1 MSGFRWRTAGE
12 SHGKALVA
20 LIEGV
25 PAGLALDLD
34 AIDADLARRQ
44 RGYGRGGRMK
54 IETDR
59 AELLSGTRAGVTLGS
74 PIALLV
80 PNKDH
85 VIEKL
90 PVPEDPRPGHAD
102 LAGCQK
108 YGHRDPRAVLERAS
122 ARETAARVAAAGVAR
137 QVLAAAGVEVFAHT
151 TGLGGVETRADA
163 FDAAGA
169 RRAEIRDASDFLS
182 LDPAADDAMRA
193 AVDAAKEAGD
203 TLGGTFEV
211 RALGLPPGLGSYQ
224 SGPERLTARLGAALF
239 SIPAIKGVEF
249 GIGFEVARR
258 PGSEVH
264 DAITAAPDDEGGNAN
279 CDSHE
284 PARWGRFARATN
296 RAGGLEGG
304 MATGEPLIVRAA
316 MKPIPT
322 LRQGVPTVRFDD
334 REPVRATWQR
344 SDVTSVPAAGVVGE
358 AMVALELTACLL
370 EQFGGDSMQQLEDAL
385 AAHRRRLLSV

>member
-1 MSGFRWRTAGE
+1 VTQLSWRTAGE
-12 SHGKALVA
+12 SHGKSLVA
-20 LIEGV
+20 IVEGI
-25 PAGLALDLD
+25 PAGLTLDLERVD
-34 AIDADLARRQ
+34 AELARRQ
-44 RGYGRGGRMK
+44 CGYGRGGRMK

-122 ARETAARVAAAGVAR
+122 ARETAARVAVAGVAR
-137 QVLAAAGVEVFAHT
+137 QVLEALGVEIFAHT
-151 TGLGGVETRADA
+151 TSLGGVQV
-163 FDAAGA
+163 AAGA
-169 RRAEIRDASDFLS
+169 FEAAGEGRVALRAQSDFLS
-182 LDPAADDAMRA
+182 LDPLADERMRA

-249 GIGFEVARR
+249 GLGFEVANL
-258 PGSEVH
+258 PGSQVH
-264 DAITAAPDDEGGNAN
+264 DEIVPAAPG
-279 CDSHE
+279 
-284 PARWGRFARATN
+284 ARWSRYGRATN

-304 MATGEPLIVRAA
+304 MSSGEPLVVRAA

-334 REPVRATWQR
+334 LSRVEATWQR

-358 AMVALELTACLL
+358 AMIALELCTVVLA
-370 EQFGGDSMQQLEDAL
+370 QFGGDSLDQLRENVEAF
-385 AAHRRRLLSV
+385 RRRASEV

>member
-1 MSGFRWRTAGE
+1 MTLLRWRTAGE

-20 LIEGV
+20 ILEGV
-25 PAGLALDLD
+25 PAGLALDMD
-34 AIDADLARRQ
+34 RVDADLARRQ

-59 AELLSGTRAGVTLGS
+59 AELLSGTRAGLTLGS

-122 ARETAARVAAAGVAR
+122 ARETAARVAVAGVAR
-137 QVLAAAGVEVFAHT
+137 QVLEALGIEVFAHT
-151 TGLGGVETRADA
+151 TALGGVSADPGAFET
-163 FDAAGA
+163 AGEA
-169 RRAEIRDASDFLS
+169 RMALREKSDFLS
-182 LDPAADDAMRA
+182 LDPAADERMRA
-193 AVDAAKEAGD
+193 AVDAAREAGD
-203 TLGGTFEV
+203 TLGGCFEV

-224 SGPERLTARLGAALF
+224 SGPERLTARIGAALF

-249 GIGFEVARR
+249 GLGFEVARR
-258 PGSEVH
+258 PGSLVH
-264 DAITAAPDDEGGNAN
+264 DQLVAAPAGQA
-279 CDSHE
+279 
-284 PARWGRFARATN
+284 WGRFARATN

-304 MATGEPLIVRAA
+304 MSTGEELVARAA

-322 LRQGVPTVRFDD
+322 LRQGVPTVRFRDLA
-334 REPVRATWQR
+334 PVQATWQR

-358 AMVALELTACLL
+358 SMVALELAAVLL
-370 EQFGGDSMQQLEDAL
+370 EQFGGDSMEALVGALE
-385 AAHRRRLLSV
+385 AHRRRLREV

>member
-1 MSGFRWRTAGE
+1 MTLLRWRTAGE

-20 LIEGV
+20 IVEGI
-25 PAGLALDLD
+25 PAGLELDMD
-34 AIDADLARRQ
+34 RVDADLARRQ
-44 RGYGRGGRMK
+44 CGYGRGGRMK

-59 AELLSGTRAGVTLGS
+59 AELLSGIRAGRTLGS

-122 ARETAARVAAAGVAR
+122 ARETAARVAVAGVAR
-137 QVLAAAGVEVFAHT
+137 QVLEALGVEVFAHT
-151 TGLGGVETRADA
+151 TALGGVEADPGA
-163 FDAAGA
+163 FEAAGDERHA
-169 RRAEIRDASDFLS
+169 LRTKSEFLS
-182 LDPAADDAMRA
+182 LDPAADEAMKA
-193 AVDAAKEAGD
+193 VVDAAREAGD
-203 TLGGTFEV
+203 TLGGCFEV

-258 PGSEVH
+258 PGSMVH
-264 DAITAAPDDEGGNAN
+264 DEITAARTDDG
-279 CDSHE
+279 
-284 PARWGRFARATN
+284 WGRYARATN

-304 MATGEPLIVRAA
+304 MSTGEPLVVRAA

-322 LRQGVPTVRFDD
+322 LRQGVPTVRFDNL
-334 REPVRATWQR
+334 EPVQATWQR

-358 AMVALELTACLL
+358 SMIALELTTVLL
-370 EQFGGDSMQQLEDAL
+370 EQFGGDSMDQLREAL
-385 AAHRRRLLSV
+385 EAHRRRLRGV

>member
-1 MSGFRWRTAGE
+1 VTLLRWRTAGE

-20 LIEGV
+20 IIEGV
-25 PAGLALDLD
+25 PAGLALDMD
-34 AIDADLARRQ
+34 RVDADLARRQ

-59 AELLSGTRAGVTLGS
+59 AELLSGTRAGLTLGS

-90 PVPEDPRPGHAD
+90 PIPEDPRPGHAD

-122 ARETAARVAAAGVAR
+122 ARETAARVAVAGVAR
-137 QVLAAAGVEVFAHT
+137 QVLEALDIEVFAHT
-151 TGLGGVETRADA
+151 TALGGVLADSGA
-163 FDAAGA
+163 FEAAGA
-169 RRAEIRDASDFLS
+169 ERRALRDRSDFLS
-182 LDPAADDAMRA
+182 LDLAADAAMKA
-193 AVDAAKEAGD
+193 VVDAAKEAGD
-203 TLGGTFEV
+203 TLGGCFEV

-249 GIGFEVARR
+249 GLGFEVARR
-258 PGSEVH
+258 PGSLVH
-264 DAITAAPDDEGGNAN
+264 DSVIAAPPGQ
-279 CDSHE
+279 
-284 PARWGRFARATN
+284 PWGRFARATN

-304 MATGEPLIVRAA
+304 MSTGEALVVRAA

-322 LRQGVPTVRFDD
+322 LRQGVPTLRFADL
-334 REPVRATWQR
+334 EPVQATWQR

-358 AMVALELTACLL
+358 AMVALELTSVLL
-370 EQFGGDSMQQLEDAL
+370 EQFGGDSMDAL
-385 AAHRRRLLSV
+385 HEALEAHRRRLREV